1 MEQSLNSDFLKRY
14 RECFDLHTPELQ
26 QTSPL
31 ALAYLGDCLYDLAAR
46 EYVLCHFPGNVNRMN
61 TEKKKLVCA
70 AAQAEIM
77 GYLIGQGLLS
87 TEELSV
93 YRRGRNHKSESHSKN
108 SSIQDY
114 RRATG
119 FEALIGYLY
128 LREDFGRMLELVS
141 RGMRHLL
148 ETEKESRAGRET

>member
-1 MEQSLNSDFLKRY
+1 M
-14 RECFDLHTPELQ
+14 HTPELQ

>member
-1 MEQSLNSDFLKRY
+1 MEQSLNSDFLKHY

-46 EYVLCHFPGNVNRMN
+46 EYVLCHFPGNMNRMN
-61 TEKKKLVCA
+61 MEKKKLVCA

-128 LREDFGRMLELVS
+128 LREDFGRLLELVS